1 MKLVKYKI
9 ERLIEPIGN
18 TTHKLVYES
27 ISKNRQ
33 SGGFGCGVRH
43 KGTYKECLERK
54 REIEYELS
62 KSKKSSFM
70 VSTKPQQNR

>member
-9 ERLIEPIGN
+9 ERLIEPEGN
-18 TTHKLVYES
+18 ITHKLVYES
-27 ISKNRQ
+27 ISKNKN
-33 SGGFGCGVRH
+33 SGGFGYGVRH

-70 VSTKPQQNR
+70 VSTKPQKNR